1 MQLLVYLDALI
12 RNSKYIL
19 EKQVK
24 PGAVLYFK
32 IDDPIIKSKKEM
44 TTEEVERE
52 VLENLKMKGLVLKD
66 ARVVRAMD
74 KDIDGYSLVIPAA
87 FKKDGDFKANSSVV
101 TEEEFD
107 LLREYVNDKMIS
119 LCEDMLSGEIK
130 IEPIKHANRTQCE
143 YCDFSS
149 ICQFDTGIKDNKY
162 KTIINKSQNEIWDNI
177 RKEVE
182 SHKDKEGG
190 KE

>member
-1 MQLLVYLDALI
+1 
-12 RNSKYIL
+12 
-19 EKQVK
+19 
-24 PGAVLYFK
+24 
-32 IDDPIIKSKKEM
+32 M

-74 KDIDGYSLVIPAA
+74 KDKDGYSLVIPAA

-119 LCEDMLSGEIK
+119 LCEEMLSGEIK
-130 IEPIKHANRTQCE
+130 IEPVKHSNRTQCE

-162 KTIINKSQNEIWDNI
+162 KTIINKSQSEIWDNI

-182 SHKDKEGG
+182 SHKEKEGG
-190 KE
+190 RA